1 MQRPNPKQ
9 ILSHGI
15 ALFSGCLIAISAPV
29 GAWHDGNEPV
39 YAAPKPLQFVRR
51 IDAFSCDNIADIPQE
66 ANSVENAPIIWHHKE
81 NCRAEHHSLLLMEIW
96 MTDPTA
102 GVVYE

>member
-1 MQRPNPKQ
+1 MKRPNPKQ
-9 ILSHGI
+9 ILSHSL

-29 GAWHDGNEPV
+29 GAWHSV
-39 YAAPKPLQFVRR
+39 YTTPKQLQLVRR
-51 IDAFSCDNIADIPQE
+51 IDAFNCDNIEHIPHE

-81 NCRAEHHSLLLMEIW
+81 NCRAERNSLLLMEIW
-96 MTDPTA
+96 ATDPMA